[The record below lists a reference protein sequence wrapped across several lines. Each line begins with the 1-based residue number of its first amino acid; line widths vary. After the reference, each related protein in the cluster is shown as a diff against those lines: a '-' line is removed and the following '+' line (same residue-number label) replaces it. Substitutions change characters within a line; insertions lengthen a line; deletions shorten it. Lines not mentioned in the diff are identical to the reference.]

1 MVRAARTLLKPHAG
15 RGIRRF
21 RGGTLRGMR
30 VAIVYN
36 PISGSGRARAVAT
49 RLEGELRSERVESVL
64 VETRPSA
71 ASEWLGQAL
80 DGVEAVV
87 VAGGDGAVRLVAPL
101 ASMHGLPIWHAPS
114 GTENLFARAFGM
126 SASGASVA
134 ASLAARRTRDIDLAS
149 ANGEPF
155 ALMASVGFDADVV
168 HDLASFRRGGITH
181 LSYVAP
187 ILRTVRSW
195 RPTVLA
201 WTVDGER
208 EELGE
213 GMVVIGN
220 LPDYGMQLN
229 PAARACP
236 DDGEL
241 DAVFLPA
248 ASALELA
255 AWVPLLRTGLQHTH
269 PGLRERRG
277 RVIELHCARASRVQL
292 DGDASL
298 GGDGVRHLRA
308 TVSGP
313 ALKVLLPA

>member
-1 MVRAARTLLKPHAG
+1 V
-15 RGIRRF
+15 
-21 RGGTLRGMR
+21 R

-36 PISGSGRARAVAT
+36 PVSGSGRARAVAA
-49 RLEGELRSERVESVL
+49 RLEGELRAGRVESVL

-80 DGVEAVV
+80 DGVDAVV
-87 VAGGDGAVRLVAPL
+87 VAGGDGAVRLVAPV
-101 ASMHGLPIWHAPS
+101 ASARAVPIWHAPS

-126 SASGASVA
+126 SASGAAIA
-134 ASLAARRTRDIDLAS
+134 ASLTARRTRDIDLAN

-168 HDLASFRRGGITH
+168 HDLASVRRGGITH

-195 RPTVLA
+195 RPTALA
-201 WTVDGER
+201 WTIDGER

-220 LPDYGMQLN
+220 LPDYGMRLN
-229 PAARACP
+229 PAAGACP
-236 DDGEL
+236 DDALL

-248 ASALELA
+248 GSSLELA
-255 AWVPLLRTGLQHTH
+255 AWVPFLRTGLHRTR

-277 RVIELHCARASRVQL
+277 SVVELHCARRCRVQL
-292 DGDASL
+292 DGDAAL
-298 GGDGVRHLRA
+298 GLDGVGHLRA
-308 TVSGP
+308 TVASA
-313 ALKVLLPA
+313 ALKILLPT